1 MRTAGRHVLAISG
14 SLRTAS
20 SNTSLLLAAERLAPP
35 GLRIQRFAGMG
46 ALPHFNPDLEADLP
60 ATVADLRA
68 TVDAANGLL
77 ISCPEYAR
85 GMPGSFKNL
94 LDWLVGSP
102 NFHAKPVAI
111 FNASPR
117 ASEAQRSLRLVLTTM
132 SALVIEDASITVD
145 LLTRKLGPGAIV
157 ADAGMAAEI
166 ATALTN
172 FSEFVAKP

>member
-1 MRTAGRHVLAISG
+1 MASRQILAISG

-20 SNTSLLLAAERLAPP
+20 SNTSLLLAAQCLAPP
-35 GLRIQRFAGMG
+35 GLRIELFGGMG

-60 ATVADLRA
+60 ALVAALRA
-68 TVDAANGLL
+68 TVDAADGLL

-111 FNASPR
+111 FNASSR

-132 SALVIEDASITVD
+132 SAHVIETASITVD
-145 LLTRKLGPGAIV
+145 LLTRKLGPDAIV
-157 ADAGMAAEI
+157 ADAEMAAAI
-166 ATALTN
+166 ATALTH
-172 FSEFVAKP
+172 FSECVARP

>member
-1 MRTAGRHVLAISG
+1 MASRQILAISG

-20 SNTSLLLAAERLAPP
+20 SNTSLLLAAQCLAPP
-35 GLRIQRFAGMG
+35 GLRIELFGGMG

-60 ATVADLRA
+60 ALVAALRA
-68 TVDAANGLL
+68 TVDAADGLL

-111 FNASPR
+111 FNASSR

-132 SALVIEDASITVD
+132 SNTSIFLQSCWPERAFAKASAVGMVSLISRAPALELIEYFYSI
-145 LLTRKLGPGAIV
+145 
-157 ADAGMAAEI
+157 
-166 ATALTN
+166 N
-172 FSEFVAKP
+172 